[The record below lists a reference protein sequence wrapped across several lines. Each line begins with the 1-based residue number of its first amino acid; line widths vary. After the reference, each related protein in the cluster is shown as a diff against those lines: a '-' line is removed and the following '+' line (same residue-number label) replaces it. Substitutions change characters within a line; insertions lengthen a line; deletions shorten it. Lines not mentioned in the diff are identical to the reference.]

1 MSDLLIAWLHPEGFV
16 VIGMIYVAVRQ
27 HISARL
33 QAKNA
38 AMIAELA
45 LNTNSI
51 QTALNVANL
60 AQGKAEGKAEGRA
73 EILAGRGDDTVKGA

>member
-1 MSDLLIAWLHPEGFV
+1 MTDLLLSWLRPEGFA
-16 VIGMIYVAVRQ
+16 VIGMIYVAIRQ
-27 HISARL
+27 HMNAAL

-38 AMIAELA
+38 AKIAELA

-51 QTALNVANL
+51 QTALNAANL